1 LFYGEGD
8 MQETIKIAVLA
19 GWDSDNPAATWGG
32 LYGFILGKTGVEHA
46 FGRRFSSKFNI
57 HRTRKGFANNGIDNF
72 DQMAAM
78 ATSIVDQVVSQQMA
92 VKQADTAQCWHI
104 PVFVPPKFNPL

>member
-1 LFYGEGD
+1 
-8 MQETIKIAVLA
+8 A

-32 LYGFILGKTGVEHA
+32 LYGFILGKTGVEQA

-78 ATSIVDQVVSQQMA
+78 ATSIVDQVVQQEMVSKPIGLQQA
-92 VKQADTAQCWHI
+92 VATDCWVI
-104 PVFVPPKFNPL
+104 PAFVKPVQNSL